1 MKARASQGLLTRVKA
16 ACAKD
21 ASIVV
26 AEDAVEE
33 SQGFSESYLEYLG
46 LTRQELKNL
55 EKSGLAKRGY
65 ARGTTQN
72 GGHQVRW
79 ILIARE

>member
-1 MKARASQGLLTRVKA
+1 LKARASLGLLEKVKA
-16 ACAKD
+16 TCAKD

-26 AEDAVEE
+26 AEDQVQE

-46 LTRQELKNL
+46 LDRQDLKNL
-55 EKSGLAKRGY
+55 EKVGLAKRGY

-79 ILIARE
+79 VLIARE